1 MLPTSDSNAT
11 FASSKIRRLNHTLVA
26 NPPPKV
32 GTTAKVRAPDGR
44 ELPDP
49 PKRPR
54 FASENE
60 ERARAAFE
68 HYAGMKPQSSGAA
81 MPPGLAVLALA
92 DLGALEGCD
101 AELVGRYVAESLS
114 DAIDADRPVT
124 YARFKSM
131 CEVIEGRCEAGALGK
146 PRNIGTMEL
155 VPPELLN
162 SVAMRALFDS
172 RAIDAT
178 GMGAPDPI
186 DTHLKGTLTDKLMT
200 MEAWNGMLL
209 DAGLLA
215 TAGEDTRQTTRG
227 EGCMTL
233 AGACVA
239 FARARG
245 PTDRCDFA
253 IAFVPDFFAGVAV
266 VASTIGVSVG
276 EVSCRLLALGPA
288 PHVPTLAKLSAKDY
302 GASVGHVDD
311 PNEAF
316 KLDVFESDVDDLA
329 STGLSTPDVTRGTR
343 PVFGATDK
351 REAIERARACFRCLD
366 VAHTGLVR
374 LQDLVTILGQSG
386 AFDHLDLNAAAVWLE
401 SRLGSLSAQQGN
413 VVKYNQFADEVTLV
427 DVGRHVRAV
436 LRYHPPKGTESIQ
449 TPVNVDE
456 AHGVNKENI
465 AALRNVFE
473 RFCAAGAESGMAHE
487 PHPRLMDLQRWVLCA
502 RNAAVFDV
510 GFEKGAEAV
519 AFARSCPP
527 GNHRLDFHSFRV
539 AVGFVA
545 AQKKIDAR
553 EAVQWFKRAKLSM
566 RPSARLAQ
574 FSVLAD
580 PGVHAGVT
588 LATTRTRR
596 GSSTDG
602 PAASGGSNSSN
613 SSSGENSP
621 KNVPPSTPRSS
632 FTGTRKAPRPDSL
645 RPAVADPVNA
655 ELVIA
660 AALGDTI
667 EPPRAEHL
675 PMVLADIGAL
685 EGLCPNRAGAAVHG
699 AKVTLELH
707 GDDAPLGRDDV
718 VRASIALD
726 LLRRSGSESLAPL
739 TPAPPR
745 SLKTYEDNPSF
756 RKLYREFVTY
766 GMDAKE
772 KARVLKQLDATWQRA
787 NADADAD
794 ASLINSQSAGWPK
807 QSRVPRREGD
817 KGLPLQSSCPCG
829 NPRCSSTTH
838 PHATW
843 PIENDNPAKPFHANP
858 VPFQG
863 RELPDRAQMFAA
875 VKPTSLGPDS
885 REVAFDT
892 AVGRKRNFVEAWT
905 ARLYG
910 PPAPEIDP
918 TTGRTKDGLT
928 YAEAEAKIAAE
939 FEEKNGP
946 PSAGDGDRPGT
957 ATVPGAAARAAASKQ
972 RELLASLR
980 ADARGMNHAERTGQD
995 VMERGRS
1002 TIKAERTETLGAAA
1016 AAAAEHARRRE
1027 LPSAQ
1032 RTVGLSLANFRK
1044 MCTESGLV
1052 GHAFTPA
1059 AVDVVFARSRAAGST
1074 KVRVY
1079 FNPSR
1084 MGNWYDVFFLVY
1096 RFRGASF
1103 SEP

>member
-1 MLPTSDSNAT
+1 
-11 FASSKIRRLNHTLVA
+11 
-26 NPPPKV
+26 
-32 GTTAKVRAPDGR
+32 
-44 ELPDP
+44 
-49 PKRPR
+49 
-54 FASENE
+54 
-60 ERARAAFE
+60 
-68 HYAGMKPQSSGAA
+68 
-81 MPPGLAVLALA
+81 
-92 DLGALEGCD
+92 
-101 AELVGRYVAESLS
+101 
-114 DAIDADRPVT
+114 
-124 YARFKSM
+124 
-131 CEVIEGRCEAGALGK
+131 
-146 PRNIGTMEL
+146 
-155 VPPELLN
+155 
-162 SVAMRALFDS
+162 
-172 RAIDAT
+172 
-178 GMGAPDPI
+178 
-186 DTHLKGTLTDKLMT
+186 
-200 MEAWNGMLL
+200 
-209 DAGLLA
+209 
-215 TAGEDTRQTTRG
+215 
-227 EGCMTL
+227 
-233 AGACVA
+233 
-239 FARARG
+239 
-245 PTDRCDFA
+245 
-253 IAFVPDFFAGVAV
+253 
-266 VASTIGVSVG
+266 
-276 EVSCRLLALGPA
+276 
-288 PHVPTLAKLSAKDY
+288 
-302 GASVGHVDD
+302 
-311 PNEAF
+311 
-316 KLDVFESDVDDLA
+316 
-329 STGLSTPDVTRGTR
+329 
-343 PVFGATDK
+343 
-351 REAIERARACFRCLD
+351 
-366 VAHTGLVR
+366 
-374 LQDLVTILGQSG
+374 
-386 AFDHLDLNAAAVWLE
+386 
-401 SRLGSLSAQQGN
+401 
-413 VVKYNQFADEVTLV
+413 
-427 DVGRHVRAV
+427 
-436 LRYHPPKGTESIQ
+436 
-449 TPVNVDE
+449 
-456 AHGVNKENI
+456 
-465 AALRNVFE
+465 
-473 RFCAAGAESGMAHE
+473 
-487 PHPRLMDLQRWVLCA
+487 
-502 RNAAVFDV
+502 
-510 GFEKGAEAV
+510 
-519 AFARSCPP
+519 
-527 GNHRLDFHSFRV
+527 
-539 AVGFVA
+539 
-545 AQKKIDAR
+545 
-553 EAVQWFKRAKLSM
+553 
-566 RPSARLAQ
+566 
-574 FSVLAD
+574 
-580 PGVHAGVT
+580 
-588 LATTRTRR
+588 
-596 GSSTDG
+596 
-602 PAASGGSNSSN
+602 
-613 SSSGENSP
+613 
-621 KNVPPSTPRSS
+621 
-632 FTGTRKAPRPDSL
+632 
-645 RPAVADPVNA
+645 VADPVNA

-772 KARVLKQLDATWQRA
+772 KARMLKQLDATWQRA

-892 AVGRKRNFVEAWT
+892 AVGRKRNFVEART

-1032 RTVGLSLANFRK
+1032 RTVGLSLTNFRK
-1044 MCTESGLV
+1044 MCVESGLV

-1059 AVDVVFARSRAAGST
+1059 AVDVIFARSRAAGST
-1074 KVRVY
+1074 KVRVC
-1079 FNPSR
+1079 FL
-1084 MGNWYDVFFLVY
+1084 FFTYGQLD
-1096 RFRGASF
+1096 
-1103 SEP
+1103 